1 MGNLNS
7 APRSLRL
14 HIGLFGTRNSGK
26 SSLINSLTKHST
38 SVVSPVAGTTTDP
51 VFKAIELFG
60 LGPCVLIDTAGF
72 DDEGDLGE
80 LRVKKTEDA
89 FKKTDV
95 ALLLFPLDKDDY
107 IKEFKWAKKIK
118 DSKKSLICII
128 TKSDLSYDTTSLE
141 KEISNNLKTTP
152 LVVSSF
158 DDDTQ
163 HKVREAII
171 RAIPERDARLSIVD
185 TLVEKDDVVML
196 VMPQQINAPQGRLI
210 LPQVQTTRD
219 LLDHHCIII
228 SVSSDEIDK
237 ALNSLKKAPKL
248 IITDSQCFP
257 LVYSK
262 KPKESK
268 LTSFSV
274 LLAGVKGDVEAF
286 AKAASQIER
295 LTPTSKVLIA
305 EACTHAPL
313 AEDIGRVQIPRML
326 REKIGESLQID
337 IVSGTDFPEDLSAYD
352 LVIHCAG
359 CMFNRSYMMSRLNE
373 AKSQNTPMTN
383 YGITIAQL
391 SGILPMIELSK

>member
-1 MGNLNS
+1 MANLDS

-51 VFKAIELFG
+51 VYKSIELYG
-60 LGPCVLIDTAGF
+60 LGPCVLIDTPGF
-72 DDEGDLGE
+72 DDEGELGE
-80 LRVKKTEDA
+80 LRVKRTNDA
-89 FKKTDV
+89 FKRTDV
-95 ALLLFPLDKDDY
+95 ALLLFPLDKKDFS
-107 IKEFKWAKKIK
+107 KEFEWAKKIK
-118 DSKKSLICII
+118 NSKKPLVAII
-128 TKSDLSYDTTSLE
+128 SKSDLLEDFSSLE
-141 KEISNNLKTTP
+141 KKIINELKVTP

-158 DDDTQ
+158 DEKTQ

-171 RAIPERDARLSIVD
+171 RVQPDRDARLSIVD
-185 TLVEKDDVVML
+185 SLVEKDDIVML

-228 SVSSDEIDK
+228 SISSDEIDD
-237 ALNSLKKAPKL
+237 ALFALKKEPKL

-262 KPKESK
+262 KPKGSK

-274 LLAGVKGDVEAF
+274 LLAGVKGDVEEF
-286 AKAASQIER
+286 AKAANVIDK
-295 LTPTSKVLIA
+295 LTISSKVLIA
-305 EACTHAPL
+305 EACSHAPL
-313 AEDIGRVQIPRML
+313 TEDIGRIQIPRML
-326 REKIGESLQID
+326 RDKIGESLQID
-337 IVSGTDFPEDLSAYD
+337 VVSGTDFPEDLSEYD
-352 LVIHCAG
+352 LIIHCAG

-373 AKSQNTPMTN
+373 AKSQNVPMTN

-391 SGILPMIELSK
+391 SGILPMIEL